1 MLIIDGR
8 FEWQFK
14 QRDELKLNG
23 KRQIASKRRVNHAAA
38 CHRNAARQSAAI
50 HNSLLMP

>member
-14 QRDELKLNG
+14 RRDELKLNG
-23 KRQIASKRRVNHAAA
+23 ERQIASKRCVNHKAALPPQRRA
-38 CHRNAARQSAAI
+38 PIRNDA
-50 HNSLLMP
+50 

>member
-23 KRQIASKRRVNHAAA
+23 ERQIASKRRVNHAAA
-38 CHRNAARQSAAI
+38 LPPQRRAPIGHDS
-50 HNSLLMP
+50 